1 MADKIETTGTRAL
14 AKYCQTIRTELNK
27 LQTSAQVLNSGNFES
42 KNGPLSTAADLLSKI
57 SSLVPVIGQPASA
70 VFSLAGFGAKQF
82 ENTREQAAAEEILAV
97 SCGDSAEWNLLTKKL
112 SRELG
117 DYKTEEL
124 RNLNKEDAKKLAKAD
139 LAKIVAKILTGDLR
153 NIEGEQNIFEALKT
167 AAIAPNALTKPIS
180 YQSASRPYQLQQA
193 INDR

>member
-1 MADKIETTGTRAL
+1 MPDKIETKDTKVL

-27 LQTSAQVLNSGNFES
+27 LQTSAQILDSGNFES

-124 RNLNKEDAKKLAKAD
+124 RNLNKEDVKKLAKAD

-153 NIEGEQNIFEALKT
+153 NIEGEQNIFEALKS
-167 AAIAPNALTKPIS
+167 AALAPSPFTILKSFKKASPPHE
-180 YQSASRPYQLQQA
+180 YQIRQ
-193 INDR
+193 